1 MPGGFQASFQANGY
15 QHQSI
20 YKHAIY
26 ANVIEKLKDGQQLFI
41 DDAAIKKQ
49 FTFSKLI
56 AVNMDEGSASLRGR
70 IVNNFKLPVQRASII
85 PADQKYFA
93 ITDAKGNV
101 VSTVLPKAPIYLL
114 LHACWGGNFL
124 YCRHSQQGQ
133 YQPFKW

>member
-1 MPGGFQASFQANGY
+1 M
-15 QHQSI
+15 
-20 YKHAIY
+20 
-26 ANVIEKLKDGQQLFI
+26 IEKLKDGQQLFT

-70 IVNNFKLPVQRASII
+70 IVNHFNLPVQRASII

-114 LHACWGGNFL
+114 LHAC
-124 YCRHSQQGQ
+124 
-133 YQPFKW
+133 